1 MTLAFSPAPAAA
13 IALRRAETTDQILI
27 TLEDCELTMMA
38 LMERIAELK
47 ERYPDDEILMDGDT
61 YAIVR
66 RVRE

>member
-1 MTLAFSPAPAAA
+1 MTLAFAPAPAAA
-13 IALRRAETTDQILI
+13 IALARSRTTDQILI

-66 RVRE
+66 RCRE